1 MTKTPDKRV
10 ESTLWKLRAPSA
22 PHAGNVRLAMA
33 TEVQTRFP
41 IFSRI
46 HVAWVPGKDIE
57 FFDWRPLR
65 PDLGRNTQGKR

>member
-22 PHAGNVRLAMA
+22 PHAGNVRLAMT

-41 IFSRI
+41 IFSRT
-46 HVAWVPGKDIE
+46 HVE
-57 FFDWRPLR
+57 
-65 PDLGRNTQGKR
+65 